1 MQNGYHTAKVEWIK
15 DETIPE
21 EELGNYIGNPL
32 KLQKWSTYNFS
43 SHCQNIFWEAG
54 HEKGKVH
61 QLKDTLP
68 MLCLCLLTILL
79 PKHSVTEKE
88 NYHSYLGSKKWT
100 GLIYLSC
107 MYMSLKSKRTVL
119 LYSLYS
125 VFMNGKNLNLPVT
138 PMTY

>member
-21 EELGNYIGNPL
+21 EELGNYISNPL
-32 KLQKWSTYNFS
+32 KLQKWSTCNFS
-43 SHCQNIFWEAG
+43 SHCQNIFWKAG

-61 QLKDTLP
+61 QLEDTLP

-88 NYHSYLGSKKWT
+88 NYHSYLGSYKWT

-107 MYMSLKSKRTVL
+107 MYICHLKVRELCYYIHCTVFL
-119 LYSLYS
+119 W
-125 VFMNGKNLNLPVT
+125 MARI
-138 PMTY
+138 